1 MKVIYLLPALLS
13 PILMGAGGGCEPD
26 NATNQQIELNIPASV
41 RTCVRAKDIHN
52 PGRGAGDKAKAVYTT
67 KLYYALEDCGAN
79 MDSVNRLYTAW
90 KARVAKVNK

>member
-1 MKVIYLLPALLS
+1 MNKFYLLPALLS
-13 PILMGAGGGCEPD
+13 PFLMGAGGGCEPD

-52 PGRGAGDKAKAVYTT
+52 PGRGGSEKAKAAFTV

-90 KARVAKVNK
+90 KARVEKANK